1 MQLCRPEESEAGAS
15 SLWAP
20 VGEGRNVRFRSKSRP
35 FGSALGLVWSGWVGF
50 GLVRPHEAR
59 PLFDR
64 AFGGVQETSE
74 LQLWAG
80 TVASRQLQIIA
91 S

>member
-1 MQLCRPEESEAGAS
+1 MLLCRPEESQAGAS

-20 VGEGRNVRFRSKSRP
+20 VGEERNVSVRSKSRP
-35 FGSALGLVWSGWVGF
+35 LGLALDLVWSGLVGS

-74 LQLWAG
+74 SQLWAG
-80 TVASRQLQIIA
+80 TVASRQLQIITN
-91 S
+91 